1 MQQQQQP
8 SCLHHCL
15 GCIALPSAVQS
26 KTGLT
31 ELVMLHDCRRA
42 SQQLTSV
49 PLPSSAHAAT
59 PSGTMGAPTAH
70 HVHDRQHMYE
80 CLCLVHLLLRLLAV
94 PVPACQATPH
104 RCDTV
109 MLCLKEPSLSLHQ
122 SVKDCVCCCRQ
133 VKSREAEQALP
144 EFNLAKVVGSR
155 IQKQGFRQAVLLCVV
170 RQRTSQ
176 SRGCALASTA
186 VRWEPAPTL

>member
-15 GCIALPSAVQS
+15 GCIALPSAEA
-26 KTGLT
+26 GLT
-31 ELVMLHDCRRA
+31 ELVTLYDCRRA

-59 PSGTMGAPTAH
+59 PSGTTGAPTTH
-70 HVHDRQHMYE
+70 HVHDRQHMYK

-94 PVPACQATPH
+94 PVPACQAMPH
-104 RCDTV
+104 RCDTA
-109 MLCLKEPSLSLHQ
+109 MPSSKEPSLSLHQ

-170 RQRTSQ
+170 RQHTRQ

-186 VRWEPAPTL
+186 VRWDPAPAL